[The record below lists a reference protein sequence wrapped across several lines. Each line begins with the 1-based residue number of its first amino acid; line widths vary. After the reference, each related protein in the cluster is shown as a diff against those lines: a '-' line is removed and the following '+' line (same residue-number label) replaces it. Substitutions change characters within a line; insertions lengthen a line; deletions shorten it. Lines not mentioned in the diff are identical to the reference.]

1 MSIRAPRAPL
11 ALLTFLALAVASTA
25 VHAGPQEEAGEETAE
40 GAPDKTRAPYF
51 YVGGSSD
58 TERLPLE
65 STSADVHVAG
75 VVAHVKVK
83 QVFKNGAAK
92 PIEAVYV
99 FPASTR
105 AAVHGM
111 RMRIGARVIEARIDR
126 KAKARADYEEAKSDG
141 KRAALLEEH
150 RSNVFTMNVA
160 NVMPGDRIEVE
171 LDYSEMLVPREGAY
185 ELVYPTVVGP
195 RYTGG
200 GVDPKVDPKKDAW
213 MATPHLHE
221 GAPPPYAFDLVAH
234 VEAGIP
240 LAEIASPSHAVA
252 IARPSPSVADVHLTG
267 KDGGDRDF
275 VLRWRLA
282 GDKVQTG
289 VLLSGDTGADGER
302 FFALMMEPP
311 ARPDAADVP
320 PREFVFLV
328 DVSGSMF
335 GFPLDTTKALMA
347 KLLPTLRPTDS
358 FNVVLF
364 SGAFRIMSPAG
375 SVPVTP
381 ENVREAL
388 RMLGREQGGGGT
400 ELTGGLQAAYGVPR
414 AGDRARTVVVV
425 TDGYVGVEQE
435 TFTFIRERLGEANLF
450 AFGIGSGVN
459 RAIIEGMARAGSGEP
474 FVILK
479 PDQAAAETERFREY
493 VDRPLLTHVDVKFD
507 GFAAYDVAPAHLP
520 DLMARRPLVLF
531 GKYRGTAPGKIVVT
545 GTTGRGPFRRVID
558 VDPRRARAE
567 NAPLRWLWAR
577 RQVEWLED
585 ERALGPATEVNEP
598 LAELGLRYSL
608 LTSETS
614 FVAIDHVVAN
624 PTGRAEAVN
633 QPLPLPA
640 GVSDRAV
647 GVSVGMSRSSMPPGD
662 PVLTVQVG
670 RDARAVTAYFPFGLV
685 KDLAYDAFAERWQTR
700 FLVPKDVADG
710 EYRVP
715 VVVTLRDGRTEI
727 VEAKYRIDSAAPD
740 FDVEA
745 KPVAGGVELRVVGHE
760 KLRQVVVAL
769 VDDPGI
775 RVELTD
781 AGNGRLFFGRVSLPP
796 GLHRLRVVVADEAR
810 NEADDV
816 LPCEV
821 P

>member
-1 MSIRAPRAPL
+1 MSIREPRAPL
-11 ALLTFLALAVASTA
+11 TLLVVLAFLALAAAGAA
-25 VHAGPQEEAGEETAE
+25 VHAGPEEDDDGESP
-40 GAPDKTRAPYF
+40 PDKTFAPYF
-51 YVGGSSD
+51 YVGGSGD

-75 VVAHVKVK
+75 VVAHVRVK

-126 KAKARADYEEAKSDG
+126 KAKARADYDEAKVEG
-141 KRAALLEEH
+141 KRAALLEQH

-171 LDYSEMLVPREGAY
+171 LDYSELLVPREGGY

-200 GVDPKVDPKKDAW
+200 GVDPKKDAW
-213 MATPHLHE
+213 MATSHLHE
-221 GAPPPYAFDLVAH
+221 GAPPTYKFELTAH
-234 VEAGIP
+234 VETGIP
-240 LAEIASPSHAVA
+240 LAEITSPSHDVAVT
-252 IARPSPSVADVHLTG
+252 RPSPSTADVALRGTE
-267 KDGGDRDF
+267 GGNRDF

-289 VLLSGDTGADGER
+289 LLLSGDTGADGER

-311 ARPDAADVP
+311 ARPEAADVP
-320 PREFVFLV
+320 PREIVFLV

-347 KLLPTLRPTDS
+347 KLLPSLRPTDS

-364 SGAFRIMSPAG
+364 SGAFRIMSPSG
-375 SVPVTP
+375 SVLATP

-425 TDGYVGVEQE
+425 TDGYVGVEKE
-435 TFTFIRERLGEANLF
+435 TFTFIRQRLGEANLF

-474 FVILK
+474 FVILE
-479 PDQAAAETERFREY
+479 PDQAAAEAERFREY
-493 VDRPLLTHVDVKFD
+493 IDRPLLTHVDVKFE
-507 GFAAYDVAPAHLP
+507 GFDAYDVAPARLP

-531 GKYRGTAPGKIVVT
+531 GKYRGAALGRIVVT
-545 GTTGRGPFRRVID
+545 GATGRGPFRRVID
-558 VDPRRARAE
+558 VDPRRVRAE

-577 RQVEWLED
+577 KQAEWLED
-585 ERALGPATEVNEP
+585 EQALGPATEVNEP
-598 LAELGLRYSL
+598 LAELGLRYSV

-624 PTGRAEAVN
+624 TSGRAETAN

-647 GVSVGMSRSSMPPGD
+647 GATVGMSRSSMPPGD
-662 PVLTVQVG
+662 PVLTVEVG
-670 RDARAVTAYFPFGLV
+670 RDARSVTAYFPFGLV
-685 KDLAYDAFAERWQTR
+685 KDLAWDPFGERWQTR
-700 FLVPKDVADG
+700 FLVPKEVADG

-715 VVVTLRDGRTEI
+715 VVVTMRDGRTEI
-727 VEAKYRIDSAAPD
+727 VEAHYRIDSAAPD

-745 KPVAGGVELRVVGHE
+745 KPVAGGVELRVLGRE
-760 KLRQVVVAL
+760 KLRQVTVAL

-781 AGNGRLFFGRVSLPP
+781 TGNGRLFFGHVSLPP

-810 NEADDV
+810 NEADDI

>member
-1 MSIRAPRAPL
+1 MT
-11 ALLTFLALAVASTA
+11 LLTLLALAFVSSSAQ
-25 VHAGPQEEAGEETAE
+25 AGPEDEAGEP
-40 GAPDKTRAPYF
+40 APDKTFAPYF
-51 YVGGSSD
+51 YVGGGVGD

-75 VVAHVKVK
+75 VVAHVRVK
-83 QVFKNGAAK
+83 QVFKNAAAK

-141 KRAALLEEH
+141 KRAALLEEQ

-171 LDYSEMLVPREGAY
+171 LDYSELLVPREGAY

-200 GVDPKVDPKKDAW
+200 GVDPKKDAW
-213 MATPHLHE
+213 MTTSHLHE
-221 GAPPPYAFDLVAH
+221 GAPPTYAFELTAH
-234 VEAGIP
+234 VETGIP
-240 LAEIASPSHAVA
+240 LAEISSPSHDVAV
-252 IARPSPSVADVHLTG
+252 ARPSPSVADVRLLG
-267 KDGGDRDF
+267 KDAGNRDF

-311 ARPDAADVP
+311 ARAEAADVP
-320 PREFVFLV
+320 PRELVFLV

-347 KLLPTLRPTDS
+347 KLLPSLRPADS

-364 SGAFRIMSPAG
+364 SGAFKIMSPSG
-375 SVPVTP
+375 SVPATP
-381 ENVREAL
+381 ENVAAAL

-400 ELTGGLQAAYGVPR
+400 ELTGGLRAAYGVPR

-425 TDGYVGVEQE
+425 TDGYVGVEKE
-435 TFTFIRERLGEANLF
+435 TFTFIRDRLGEANLF

-459 RAIIEGMARAGSGEP
+459 RAVIEGMARAGFGEP
-474 FVILK
+474 FVVLK
-479 PDQAAAETERFREY
+479 AEQAAAEAERFRAY

-507 GFAAYDVAPAHLP
+507 GFEAYDVAPARLP

-545 GTTGRGPFRRVID
+545 GTTGRGPFRRVIT
-558 VDPRRARAE
+558 VDPRAARAE

-577 RQVEWLED
+577 KQAEWLED
-585 ERALGPATEVNEP
+585 EQALGASDAVNEP
-598 LAELGLRYSL
+598 LAQLGLRYS
-608 LTSETS
+608 
-614 FVAIDHVVAN
+614 AHARDVV
-624 PTGRAEAVN
+624 R
-633 QPLPLPA
+633 
-640 GVSDRAV
+640 RHR
-647 GVSVGMSRSSMPPGD
+647 SRCG
-662 PVLTVQVG
+662 QRRG
-670 RDARAVTAYFPFGLV
+670 AKR
-685 KDLAYDAFAERWQTR
+685 
-700 FLVPKDVADG
+700 DG
-710 EYRVP
+710 EPAAALARGRVGS
-715 VVVTLRDGRTEI
+715 RR
-727 VEAKYRIDSAAPD
+727 R
-740 FDVEA
+740 
-745 KPVAGGVELRVVGHE
+745 
-760 KLRQVVVAL
+760 RQRRHVAL
-769 VDDPGI
+769 VDAARRSRAHGRGRSRRAPRD
-775 RVELTD
+775 RVL
-781 AGNGRLFFGRVSLPP
+781 SLRPRQGP
-796 GLHRLRVVVADEAR
+796 GLRPLRRALADALPRAEGRGRRRVPRSRRRDDARRPHRGHRREVSHRQRRAGLRRRGQARRGRRRAARRGTREAAPGHRRARRRPGHPRRADRHRGRPGVLRQHLAAAR
-810 NEADDV
+810 PPPPARRRRRRGAQRG
-816 LPCEV
+816 
-821 P
+821 